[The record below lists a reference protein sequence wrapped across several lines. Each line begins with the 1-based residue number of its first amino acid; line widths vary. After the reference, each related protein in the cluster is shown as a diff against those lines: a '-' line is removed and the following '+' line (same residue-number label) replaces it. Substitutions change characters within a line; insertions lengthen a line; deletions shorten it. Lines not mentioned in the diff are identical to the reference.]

1 MFNRPEWP
9 PMERTS
15 SRAEALAS
23 RLQEVAS
30 ELVAVIERIDE
41 RAWWHTPGPSV
52 WSISKDADHVA
63 DAAAYHQWIVRLTI
77 GEKVSSRRPS
87 MERSQMTSE
96 RLPAELAALIRER
109 TDDGV
114 RLVRGLTDEQLDL
127 PTRPPRA
134 RKQRLAE
141 TIELVLID
149 HYYGHRRDIQSKLH
163 AIGTGEAPR

>member
-96 RLPAELAALIRER
+96 RSPAELAALIRER

-127 PTRPPRA
+127 PTRPPRVTSSA
-134 RKQRLAE
+134 SSN
-141 TIELVLID
+141 
-149 HYYGHRRDIQSKLH
+149 SKLVSQPPRPPSCVAPS
-163 AIGTGEAPR
+163 AISATCGNIGRS